1 MPLVHILLVLTVVEK
16 AFIRLLSDWSLN
28 HTGLN
33 QSCATLA
40 TLFSFLFVLLSAWV
54 RRNLE
59 LWIETQE
66 SRVEVTGHGS
76 LAAGSTFDGV
86 ISSRAHIPRV
96 FAQCPV
102 GLAAGHCRVRRT
114 LSSWYFCLWMFVC
127 FFCTGWG
134 HPLKERKR
142 RWLALS
148 PMWRLSY
155 PVFLCP
161 LIEMWICLIIGQC
174 ICWRWRGFDVSP
186 WALVQALQFTGVWWT
201 ALHDSPRLHWV
212 RHYERTKEWVAQTV
226 NNPS

>member
-1 MPLVHILLVLTVVEK
+1 MPLVHIFLVLTVVEK

-66 SRVEVTGHGS
+66 SRVKVTGHGS

-127 FFCTGWG
+127 VFLYRMRPSTERRKNNMASTFSNVTSVLSCISMSSNWDVNLLNYRPV
-134 HPLKERKR
+134 HLLKMKR
-142 RWLALS
+142 FRCQPMSAGSGSSVHWSLMDSFTWLPSTSLS
-148 PMWRLSY
+148 PSLWANQR
-155 PVFLCP
+155 
-161 LIEMWICLIIGQC
+161 
-174 ICWRWRGFDVSP
+174 VS
-186 WALVQALQFTGVWWT
+186 
-201 ALHDSPRLHWV
+201 
-212 RHYERTKEWVAQTV
+212 RT
-226 NNPS
+226 NS